1 MTSEATTHPDRVAA
15 IWRYPVKSMMGQEL
29 AIAAVTERGLFGD
42 RAFALVDSESG
53 KVISAKNPRKWG
65 DLFAFRS
72 VLPENTD
79 QAGPLPAVRIAF
91 PDGSSATSAE
101 PDVDHRLS
109 ERLNRTVRLTASAP
123 QTASIE
129 GYWPDYHW
137 LEQPDEVFNVEL
149 PPGTFF
155 DCAPVHLVTTA
166 TLRRLAVLAPKSR
179 FEVRRFRPNF
189 VIDCVDSV
197 EGFVENDW
205 IGRTVS
211 IGSEVRLLVVRPTAR
226 CVMTTLP
233 QGDLPK
239 DPDVLR
245 TIVQK
250 NEGNVGVYAT
260 VVRGGTV
267 RRGDAVTVDVAT
279 ARAAADAMRQRLEG
293 RPHSDSGEI
302 LAEERVR

>member
-1 MTSEATTHPDRVAA
+1 MTSEATTHPGRIAA
-15 IWRYPVKSMMGQEL
+15 IWRYPVKSMMGEEL
-29 AIAAVTERGLFGD
+29 AMAAVTERGLFGD

-65 DLFAFRS
+65 DMFAFRAVFS
-72 VLPENTD
+72 ETTD
-79 QAGPLPAVRIAF
+79 QAGPLPPARITF
-91 PDGSSATSAE
+91 PDGSSANTAE
-101 PDVDHRLS
+101 PDVDDRLS
-109 ERLNRTVRLTASAP
+109 QRLSRPVRLAASAP

-137 LEQPDEVFNVEL
+137 LQQPDEIFNVEL
-149 PPGTFF
+149 PVGTFF
-155 DCAPVHLVTTA
+155 DCAPIHLVTTA
-166 TLRRLAVLAPKSR
+166 TLHWLAALAPNSR

-189 VIDCVDSV
+189 VIDCADSV
-197 EGFVENDW
+197 EGFVENEW
-205 IGRTVS
+205 IGHTVS

-250 NEGNVGVYAT
+250 NKGNVGVYAT
-260 VVRGGTV
+260 LVRGGTV
-267 RRGDAVTVDVAT
+267 RRGDAVA
-279 ARAAADAMRQRLEG
+279 
-293 RPHSDSGEI
+293 
-302 LAEERVR
+302 LA

>member
-1 MTSEATTHPDRVAA
+1 MTSEAPNRSASIAA
-15 IWRYPVKSMMGQEL
+15 IRRYPVKSMIGEEL
-29 AIAAVTERGLFGD
+29 DAVAVTERGLFGD
-42 RAFALVDSESG
+42 RAFALVDTESG

-65 DLFAFRS
+65 DLFAFRA
-72 VLPENTD
+72 VFPENIKE
-79 QAGPLPAVRIAF
+79 AGPLPAAQITF
-91 PDGSSATSAE
+91 PDGSSATAAQ

-109 ERLNRTVRLTASAP
+109 EQLGRPVRLTASAS

-137 LEQPDEVFNVEL
+137 LEQPDIVFNVEL

-155 DCAPVHLVTTA
+155 DCAPIHLVTTA
-166 TLRRLAVLAPKSR
+166 TLRQLAALAPESR
-179 FEVRRFRPNF
+179 FEVPRFRPNF
-189 VIDCVDSV
+189 VIDSTDAA

-205 IGRTVS
+205 VGRTLT

-267 RRGDAVTVDVAT
+267 QRGDAVA
-279 ARAAADAMRQRLEG
+279 
-293 RPHSDSGEI
+293 
-302 LAEERVR
+302 LA